1 MNSIF
6 VLVVEIWG
14 LIEISSTPSMLLS
27 NQNPCKDVIHIGANT
42 EGYYYHIE
50 LMCNEDIGIEYGIQA
65 NGEEAKEVC
74 KEINWFTMAATSPS
88 RHAHKEAKES
98 VKNDDI
104 YQEEQQDEQEKL
116 KLVKKAI
123 DCITDCCFDNG
134 CVLMFKKLKNVC
146 VLKRKLMFN

>member
-14 LIEISSTPSMLLS
+14 LIEISSTPSMLLI
-27 NQNPCKDVIHIGANT
+27 NKNPCKDVIHIGANA
-42 EGYYYHIE
+42 EEYYYHIE

-65 NGEEAKEVC
+65 YGEEAKELC

-88 RHAHKEAKES
+88 RYAHKEAKES
-98 VKNDDI
+98 VKNDDMC
-104 YQEEQQDEQEKL
+104 QEEQQDEQEKL

-123 DCITDCCFDNG
+123 DCMTDCCFNNG

-146 VLKRKLMFN
+146 VSKRKVMFN

>member
-1 MNSIF
+1 
-6 VLVVEIWG
+6 
-14 LIEISSTPSMLLS
+14 
-27 NQNPCKDVIHIGANT
+27 
-42 EGYYYHIE
+42 
-50 LMCNEDIGIEYGIQA
+50 
-65 NGEEAKEVC
+65 
-74 KEINWFTMAATSPS
+74 MAATSPS

-134 CVLMFKKLKNVC
+134 CVLMFKKCMCIKEKTYV
-146 VLKRKLMFN
+146 